1 MMTELKSSQEWLQ
14 EIQENFPQVV
24 VLDPDGWDR
33 KNYQE
38 SWNEPI
44 TREEFEK
51 RFSMSTVQVPIE
63 FINDFF
69 KTEMEN

>member
-1 MMTELKSSQEWLQ
+1 MTELKSSQEWLD
-14 EIQENFPQVV
+14 EIQEMFPTIV

-44 TREEFEK
+44 TKSEFEK
-51 RFSMSTVQVPIE
+51 RFARSTVQLPRE
-63 FINDFF
+63 FIDHIL
-69 KTEMEN
+69 KERTV